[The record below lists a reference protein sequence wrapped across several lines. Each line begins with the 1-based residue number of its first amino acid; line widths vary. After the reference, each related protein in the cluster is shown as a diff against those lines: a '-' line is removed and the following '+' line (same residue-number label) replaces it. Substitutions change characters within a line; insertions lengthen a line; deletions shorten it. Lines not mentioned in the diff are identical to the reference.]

1 MRLGYFRADGDGA
14 TKHELRALEEAGCD
28 QILVDSVPGHRSKT
42 MSSWLADLATGDEVV
57 VLRLSHLMPMPG
69 LLDLLTD
76 LVARGIVVQ
85 SLLDDLRTTDPGV
98 TATVMLLSRY
108 RLRSMD
114 TSPRKRGRT
123 PVLNAQDLERAR
135 QMILDEKMPV
145 TQVAT
150 LLGVS
155 RATLYRHIPVAA

>member
-1 MRLGYFRADGDGA
+1 MASRL
-14 TKHELRALEEAGCD
+14 
-28 QILVDSVPGHRSKT
+28 S
-42 MSSWLADLATGDEVV
+42 DLATGDELV

-69 LLDLLTD
+69 LLDLLTE

-85 SLLDDLRTTDPGV
+85 SLQDDLRTTDPGV

-108 RLRSMD
+108 RVQPTEAGQKR
-114 TSPRKRGRT
+114 RGRS
-123 PVLNAQDLERAR
+123 PVLKPQDVERAR
-135 QMILDEKMPV
+135 QLILDEKMPV

-155 RATLYRHIPVAA
+155 RATLYRHVPVAA

>member
-1 MRLGYFRADGDGA
+1 MRLGYFRVNGDGA
-14 TKHELRALEEAGCD
+14 SKQELRALETAGCD
-28 QILVDSVPGHRSKT
+28 QILIDSVPGYRSKT
-42 MSSWLADLATGDEVV
+42 MASRLSDLETGDELV

-69 LLDLLTD
+69 LLDLLTE

-85 SLLDDLRTTDPGV
+85 SLQDDLRTTDPGV

-108 RLRSMD
+108 RVQPAEAGQKR
-114 TSPRKRGRT
+114 RGRS
-123 PVLNAQDLERAR
+123 PVLKPQDVERAR
-135 QMILDEKMPV
+135 QLILDEKMPV

-155 RATLYRHIPVAA
+155 RATLYRHVPVAA